1 MENSR
6 LTIINAN
13 NSFAPYFEKGDE
25 FIKSEI
31 EKKGI
36 NVEYGL
42 RLVEVKNESNTAI
55 FENQSGQK
63 IEKSYGNFY
72 SLLPAKTDP
81 ILSNAGLAD
90 SNGLLDVDQYTL
102 QHKRYEN
109 IYGLGDVVNVPTTKT
124 FHAGFNQL
132 HVVRHNIARRING
145 L

>member
-42 RLVEVKNESNTAI
+42 RLVEVKNVTMI
-55 FENQSGQK
+55 F
-63 IEKSYGNFY
+63 
-72 SLLPAKTDP
+72 
-81 ILSNAGLAD
+81 ILGK
-90 SNGLLDVDQYTL
+90 QYCHL
-102 QHKRYEN
+102 
-109 IYGLGDVVNVPTTKT
+109 
-124 FHAGFNQL
+124 
-132 HVVRHNIARRING
+132 
-145 L
+145 